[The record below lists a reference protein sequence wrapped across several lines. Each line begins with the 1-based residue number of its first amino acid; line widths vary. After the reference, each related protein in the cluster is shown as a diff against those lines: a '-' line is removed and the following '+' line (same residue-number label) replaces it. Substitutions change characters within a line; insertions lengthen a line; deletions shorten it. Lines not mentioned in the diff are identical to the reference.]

1 MRYLG
6 LDVGKKNIGVAVGEA
21 LASELT
27 TLRCSSGSFYEPTGL
42 DQAVKELKILLEEE
56 SADAIVV
63 GLPVNEEGGETQE
76 SKLIR
81 AFCAHIEDKLN
92 IAIHFV
98 NETLTSF
105 MANDILEEQG
115 LSSQEAAK
123 RVDQLAASLILQ
135 QYLEDNA
142 SL

>member
-27 TLRCSSGSFYEPTGL
+27 TLRCSSASFYEPTGL
-42 DQAVKELKILLEEE
+42 DQASKELKSLIEEE
-56 SADAIVV
+56 NVDAVVV

-81 AFCAHIEDKLN
+81 GFCTHMEDKLN
-92 IAIHFV
+92 ITIHFV

-105 MANDILEEQG
+105 MAQDILEEQG
-115 LSSQEAAK
+115 LAPQEAEK
-123 RVDQLAASLILQ
+123 RVDQMAATLILQ

>member
-6 LDVGKKNIGVAVGEA
+6 LDVGKKNIGIAVGEV

-27 TLRCSSGSFYEPTGL
+27 TLRCKTESFYEDPGL
-42 DQAVKELKILLEEE
+42 TQAIKDIKALIEEE
-56 SADAIVV
+56 EVDAVV
-63 GLPVNEEGGETQE
+63 AGLPVNEEGGETQE

-81 AFCAHIEDKLN
+81 SFGKALEERLN
-92 IAIHFV
+92 IDLHYV

-105 MANDILEEQG
+105 MAQDMLEEQG
-115 LSSQEAAK
+115 ASKEEANK
-123 RVDQLAASLILQ
+123 RVDQMAATLILQ

-142 SL
+142 VV